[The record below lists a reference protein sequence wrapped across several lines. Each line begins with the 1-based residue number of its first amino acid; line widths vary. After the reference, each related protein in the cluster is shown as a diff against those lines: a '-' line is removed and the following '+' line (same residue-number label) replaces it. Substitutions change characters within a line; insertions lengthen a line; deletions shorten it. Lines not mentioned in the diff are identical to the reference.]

1 MFTISNVRQACRR
14 NILKIS
20 TILTQDSLVWAQDS
34 LVPSA
39 LQHRNYSMNWVPV
52 ELDAGWVPFA
62 DCMPHLYLIVG
73 CIDEDKGYDA
83 GLGEPGFAE
92 AIE

>member
-1 MFTISNVRQACRR
+1 M
-14 NILKIS
+14 
-20 TILTQDSLVWAQDS
+20 
-34 LVPSA
+34 PSA

-52 ELDAGWVPFA
+52 EADAGWVPLADLVGIA
-62 DCMPHLYLIVG
+62 DCMPRLDLVVVG
-73 CIDEDKGYDA
+73 NVDEDRGCDA

>member
-1 MFTISNVRQACRR
+1 M
-14 NILKIS
+14 
-20 TILTQDSLVWAQDS
+20 
-34 LVPSA
+34 PSA

-52 ELDAGWVPFA
+52 EVVAGWVPFGDWIGVV
-62 DCMPHLYLIVG
+62 DCMPHLDLIVG
-73 CIDEDKGYDA
+73 DIDEDRRCIA